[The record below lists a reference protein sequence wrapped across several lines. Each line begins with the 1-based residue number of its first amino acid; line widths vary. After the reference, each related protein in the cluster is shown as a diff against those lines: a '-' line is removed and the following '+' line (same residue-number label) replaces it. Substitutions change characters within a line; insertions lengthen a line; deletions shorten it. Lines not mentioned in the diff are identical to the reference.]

1 MRRSDQKAGSNSD
14 AVPAPLSH
22 LMSKTQFPQ
31 DRLIYLSGG
40 FPEASEE
47 VLLGVE

>member
-1 MRRSDQKAGSNSD
+1 MRRSDQKAGSKSD
-14 AVPAPLSH
+14 AVPAPPSPPH
-22 LMSKTQFPQ
+22 VQDAIPQ

-47 VLLGVE
+47 VL